1 MSKELRICPGVGAR
15 KCGAFLAR
23 LDRDP
28 HPTCTRCRGRVCT
41 RDMTC
46 DFCAVWSAEQWA
58 LFAKKRSYKE
68 RKHRPSGSAPPAQ
81 QTSPRAETSSG
92 VSRPGT
98 SSSRPLGGQGKQEGS
113 QGAPG
118 VVSGGAPSPPA
129 RPRSSERGGSASRHL
144 SGVSGLASSS
154 PSPSGG
160 GGVEVARSRQTSHS
174 RVSESVDSPSFSP
187 HVPRRENVRE
197 SSGSCSR
204 AVSSRDSR
212 SSVREPRKDRR
223 ARSRDGSSR
232 GRRRLSRSRS
242 SSRSRSRGR
251 ERTRRS
257 SSASRSSRGRSRR
270 ERSRSSD
277 RYRSRSR
284 RDRSRSSDRYR
295 SRRDRSRRERSRSV
309 DRSRSRRERARSP
322 ARRGERRDR
331 LRSHASPSRSVDRSR
346 SIERLP
352 APSARLREDGAG
364 RLARRGAQEGVE
376 AVASQPPV
384 APGGSVDVTPVAG
397 GASMTALPSAMKE
410 LARFFLNLSGSSS
423 LGASGDS
430 AGVTASGAVLG
441 GLAGPSSSA
450 SGAATIC
457 GTAATPAGAGVLP
470 DASDALPSVSGE
482 HRRRVRSR
490 SRGRRSRSSSDGTDR
505 RAKKRSRRRSPSLE
519 RSSRRREKRYRSS
532 SESSGDERA
541 AASSPRA
548 RRAHGGARA
557 GGSTWDYGR
566 PRSYARVDPD
576 QPGTRRRSPGP
587 SGVADDDR
595 STTFESVDFA
605 RDDSFRAVLGLIRE
619 FHDMAE
625 PATVPGARCKTSL
638 ASAYGLAADSY
649 PAFSLP
655 LSPLLSTLLIDINSD
670 LSKFMEDQ
678 TVHGFLPVPGRRQRR
693 YYGTSTSSFP
703 GPYTVPP
710 GLTSITM
717 EKASEVRKRSVSL
730 SASQVSSLET
740 MLSGMCEVA
749 SWLDW
754 WLSTCGGYRDLL
766 PVESRADFERLMMSG
781 SRALE
786 FLASQGCT
794 ALGNL
799 VLSRRDA
806 LLADVRGTVP
816 AEEVARLR
824 YSPLP
829 LSASIFPHALLDSAL
844 LKMRAA
850 ASDALVQRTLH
861 PPRIPRK
868 PAASGQA
875 SGSTTARSG
884 QASTSGAAQTQKQSA
899 PSSSSGQSGLGK
911 KKGKGKAPFSSS
923 SRGSGRSGGKGKGA
937 GKKSACRGDSP
948 HESWG
953 LPVASLEEVAGN
965 WSRDLGGDRSS
976 GWLPCP
982 VQGLSPP
989 LARTPV
995 SFPTYRAGSPRAQ
1008 ALRQEVEAMLA
1019 KGALEIAR
1027 DPGPGF
1033 YSRLFLVEKATGG
1046 WRPVI
1051 DLSHLNDFVQLTP
1064 FKMETVA
1071 SVLLSVREGDFLAS
1085 LDLKD
1090 AYFQI
1095 PIHGSSR
1102 KLLRFMSEGTVY
1114 QFKALYFGLSTAPQ
1128 VFTRVFAVVS
1138 AWAHARG
1145 IRLLRYLDDW
1155 LVLSSSEKK
1164 AKESI
1169 RELLSLCRTLGIVIN
1184 EKKSDLVPSQSAK
1197 YLGMTIDTGA
1207 GKVFPSLARVEKF
1220 LTVAGRFCT
1229 MQSPPAQ
1236 LWQVV
1241 LGHLASLERL
1251 VPHGRLRMRS
1261 LQWHLKSQWS
1271 PESDPPSLPVA
1282 LPEEARRDLSWWM
1295 VRDHLLVGVRFG
1307 TPAPD
1312 LHLYSDASSSG
1323 WGAHL
1328 LDQNVSRVWS
1338 AQEKL
1343 LHINLLEMKALFLA
1357 LQSFQ
1362 EDVAGHHVTAMC
1374 DNSTV
1379 VAYINKQGGTV
1390 SRPLC
1395 LLTSRLLR
1403 WTESFDV
1410 HLEARYLP
1418 GESNVLA
1425 DVLSRRGQVVGTE
1438 WSLHPQVARA
1448 LLRAWGN
1455 PSIDLF
1461 ATCLNAKLPLY
1472 CSLVPDP
1479 QAVFEDAFRHPW
1491 DDLDLYAF
1499 PPFALVG
1506 RVIARV
1512 QQSSRVAMTLVA
1524 PLWPEKEWFA
1534 DLLLLLTQP
1543 PLVLPCWDRLLR
1555 QPHCN
1560 LFHQGA
1566 HALSLHAWRLS
1577 SDTTESR
1584 AFREGLLEFCQGSSE
1599 NLPLACTSR
1608 DGRSSVVGVV
1618 EGALLQ
1624 SMPLY
1629 L

>member
-1 MSKELRICPGVGAR
+1 
-15 KCGAFLAR
+15 
-23 LDRDP
+23 
-28 HPTCTRCRGRVCT
+28 
-41 RDMTC
+41 MT
-46 DFCAVWSAEQWA
+46 
-58 LFAKKRSYKE
+58 
-68 RKHRPSGSAPPAQ
+68 
-81 QTSPRAETSSG
+81 T
-92 VSRPGT
+92 
-98 SSSRPLGGQGKQEGS
+98 
-113 QGAPG
+113 
-118 VVSGGAPSPPA
+118 
-129 RPRSSERGGSASRHL
+129 
-144 SGVSGLASSS
+144 
-154 PSPSGG
+154 
-160 GGVEVARSRQTSHS
+160 
-174 RVSESVDSPSFSP
+174 
-187 HVPRRENVRE
+187 
-197 SSGSCSR
+197 
-204 AVSSRDSR
+204 
-212 SSVREPRKDRR
+212 
-223 ARSRDGSSR
+223 
-232 GRRRLSRSRS
+232 
-242 SSRSRSRGR
+242 
-251 ERTRRS
+251 
-257 SSASRSSRGRSRR
+257 
-270 ERSRSSD
+270 
-277 RYRSRSR
+277 
-284 RDRSRSSDRYR
+284 
-295 SRRDRSRRERSRSV
+295 
-309 DRSRSRRERARSP
+309 
-322 ARRGERRDR
+322 
-331 LRSHASPSRSVDRSR
+331 
-346 SIERLP
+346 
-352 APSARLREDGAG
+352 
-364 RLARRGAQEGVE
+364 
-376 AVASQPPV
+376 
-384 APGGSVDVTPVAG
+384 
-397 GASMTALPSAMKE
+397 LPSAMKE

-441 GLAGPSSSA
+441 DLAGPSSSA
-450 SGAATIC
+450 SGAATFC
-457 GTAATPAGAGVLP
+457 GTAAPPAGAGVLP

-490 SRGRRSRSSSDGTDR
+490 SRGRRSRSSSDRTDR
-505 RAKKRSRRRSPSLE
+505 RAKKRSRRGSPSLE

-532 SESSGDERA
+532 SESSEDERA

-548 RRAHGGARA
+548 RHAHGGARA

-576 QPGTRRRSPGP
+576 QSGTRRRSPGP
-587 SGVADDDR
+587 SGVAEDDR

-655 LSPLLSTLLIDINSD
+655 LSPLLSTLLMDINSD

-740 MLSGMCEVA
+740 MLSGMCEVS

-754 WLSTCGGYRDLL
+754 WLSTCGSYRDLL
-766 PVESRADFERLMMSG
+766 PLESRADFERLMMSG

-816 AEEVARLR
+816 VEEVARLR

-829 LSASIFPHALLDSAL
+829 LSASIFPHTLLDSAL
-844 LKMRAA
+844 LKMCAA

-875 SGSTTARSG
+875 SGSTTALVLLR
-884 QASTSGAAQTQKQSA
+884 
-899 PSSSSGQSGLGK
+899 PR
-911 KKGKGKAPFSSS
+911 S
-923 SRGSGRSGGKGKGA
+923 SRLLPLLPVSLARGRRRQRVRLPFPLPLEAPAAREVKEKGPGRSQPDGVTLPMRVGGCLSSHWRRWQEIGA
-937 GKKSACRGDSP
+937 ETWVVTVLRDGYRVPFKDSP
-948 HESWG
+948 
-953 LPVASLEEVAGN
+953 
-965 WSRDLGGDRSS
+965 
-976 GWLPCP
+976 
-982 VQGLSPP
+982 PP

-1033 YSRLFLVEKATGG
+1033 YSHLFLVEKATGG

-1114 QFKALYFGLSTAPQ
+1114 QFKALCFGLSTAPQ
-1128 VFTRVFAVVS
+1128 VFTRVFAAVS

-1155 LVLSSSEKK
+1155 LVLSSSEKR

-1220 LTVAGRFCT
+1220 LAVAERFCT

-1261 LQWHLKSQWS
+1261 LQWHLKSQCS

-1295 VRDHLLVGVRFG
+1295 VRDHLLVGVQFG
-1307 TPAPD
+1307 TPTPD

-1328 LDQNVSRVWS
+1328 LDQNVSGVWS

-1357 LQSFQ
+1357 LQAFQ

-1379 VAYINKQGGTV
+1379 VAYVNKQGGTV

-1425 DVLSRRGQVVGTE
+1425 DVLSRHGQVVGTE

-1448 LLRAWGN
+1448 LLRTWGN

-1479 QAVFEDAFRHPW
+1479 QAIFEDAFRHPW

-1566 HALSLHAWRLS
+1566 HALNLHAWRLS

-1584 AFREGLLEFCQGSSE
+1584 AFWEGLLESCQGSSE

-1624 SMPLY
+1624 STPLY